1 MLKKFWLLFAQIFT
15 GLLAIVFIL
24 ATFKPHWLEGSS
36 FSGFVNLI
44 GFGDSIST
52 VTVKESN
59 IDPST
64 PNPGSY
70 HEAVKKSMPAVVNI
84 FVSKNDSKKK
94 SRSKSQQPNLPP
106 NHPKLP
112 NSPFGGQDPNTED
125 FNPNLGSGVIV
136 TAEGLILT
144 NEHVIEGAD
153 EIEVALADGRKTKA
167 TLIGSD
173 PDTDLAVLKISLP
186 NLPKAITFG
195 KVESVK
201 VGDVVLA
208 IGNPFGVGQT
218 VTSGIVSALGRDH
231 LGINTFEN
239 FIQTDAAINP
249 GNSGGA
255 LVDTRGHLIGINTAI
270 FSRTGGSMGIGF
282 AIPVSTAKEVMES
295 IIKNGS
301 VVRGWIGVEPMNITA
316 EMADTLKIRTEGVL
330 INGILKGG
338 PADRAG
344 LQPGDVLK
352 QIQGKPVN
360 NITQLLNQ
368 ISSLSPGTKTNALIN
383 RKGKDLEIEIQ
394 IGKRPGPKKR

>member
-1 MLKKFWLLFAQIFT
+1 MVKHLWLLFAQIFT
-15 GLLAIVFIL
+15 ALLAIVFIL
-24 ATFKPHWLEGSS
+24 ATFKPQWLEGGPFSS
-36 FSGFVNLI
+36 LAGLV
-44 GFGDSIST
+44 GFGDSVST
-52 VTVKESN
+52 ITVKESN

-64 PNPGSY
+64 PNPGSF

-84 FVSKNDSKKK
+84 FTSKNGNRNKKK
-94 SRSKSQQPNLPP
+94 DKSQEPQFRF
-106 NHPKLP
+106 
-112 NSPFGGQDPNTED
+112 FGEQDPNQD
-125 FNPNLGSGVIV
+125 GFNPNLGSGVIV
-136 TAEGLILT
+136 SAQGLILT
-144 NEHVIEGAD
+144 NQHVIDGAD

-173 PDTDLAVLKISLP
+173 PDTDLAVLKVQIP
-186 NLPKAITFG
+186 NLPTAITFG

-270 FSRTGGSMGIGF
+270 FSRSGGSMGIGF

-295 IIKNGS
+295 IIQNGS
-301 VVRGWIGVEPMNITA
+301 VIRGWIGVEPMNITS
-316 EMADTLKIRTEGVL
+316 EMADTLKIKKEGVL
-330 INGILKGG
+330 INGTLRGG
-338 PADRAG
+338 PADKAG
-344 LQPGDVLK
+344 VKPGDVLK
-352 QIQGKPVN
+352 SIDGQAIRD
-360 NITQLLNQ
+360 ITQLLNK
-368 ISSLSPGTKTNALIN
+368 ISAIQPGNKVKATVS
-383 RKGKDLEIEIQ
+383 RKEKEIELEIQ
-394 IGKRPGPKKR
+394 VGKRPKPKSAR

>member
-1 MLKKFWLLFAQIFT
+1 MVKHLWLLFAQIFT
-15 GLLAIVFIL
+15 ALLAIVFIL
-24 ATFKPHWLEGSS
+24 ATFKPQWLEGGPFSS
-36 FSGFVNLI
+36 LAGLV
-44 GFGDSIST
+44 GFGESVST
-52 VTVKESN
+52 ITVKESN

-84 FVSKNDSKKK
+84 FTSKNGNRSKKK
-94 SRSKSQQPNLPP
+94 DKSQEPQFRF
-106 NHPKLP
+106 
-112 NSPFGGQDPNTED
+112 FGEQDPNQD
-125 FNPNLGSGVIV
+125 GFNPNLGSGVIV
-136 TAEGLILT
+136 SAQGLILT
-144 NEHVIEGAD
+144 NQHVIDGAD

-173 PDTDLAVLKISLP
+173 PDTDLAVLKVQIP
-186 NLPKAITFG
+186 NLPTAITFG

-270 FSRTGGSMGIGF
+270 FSRSGGSMGIGF

-295 IIKNGS
+295 IIQNGS
-301 VVRGWIGVEPMNITA
+301 VIRGWIGVEPMNITS
-316 EMADTLKIRTEGVL
+316 EVADTLKIKKEGVL
-330 INGILKGG
+330 INGTLKGG
-338 PADRAG
+338 PADKAG
-344 LQPGDVLK
+344 VKPGDVLK
-352 QIQGKPVN
+352 SIDGQAIRD
-360 NITQLLNQ
+360 ITQLLNK
-368 ISSLSPGTKTNALIN
+368 ISAIQPGNKVKATVS
-383 RKGKDLEIEIQ
+383 RKEKDIELEIQ
-394 IGKRPGPKKR
+394 VGKRPKPKSAR

>member
-1 MLKKFWLLFAQIFT
+1 MVKHLWLLFAQIFT
-15 GLLAIVFIL
+15 ALLAIVFIL
-24 ATFKPHWLEGSS
+24 ATFKPQWLEGGPFSS
-36 FSGFVNLI
+36 LAGLV
-44 GFGDSIST
+44 GFGDSVST
-52 VTVKESN
+52 ITVKESN

-84 FVSKNDSKKK
+84 FTSKNGNRNKKK
-94 SRSKSQQPNLPP
+94 DKSQEPQFRF
-106 NHPKLP
+106 
-112 NSPFGGQDPNTED
+112 FGEQDPNQD
-125 FNPNLGSGVIV
+125 GFNPNLGSGVIV
-136 TAEGLILT
+136 SSQGLILT
-144 NEHVIEGAD
+144 NQHVIDGAD

-173 PDTDLAVLKISLP
+173 PDTDLAVLKVQIP
-186 NLPKAITFG
+186 NLPAAITFG

-270 FSRTGGSMGIGF
+270 FSRSGGSMGIGF

-295 IIKNGS
+295 IIQNGS
-301 VVRGWIGVEPMNITA
+301 VIRGWIGVEPMNITS
-316 EMADTLKIRTEGVL
+316 EMADTLKIKKEGVL
-330 INGILKGG
+330 INGTLRGG
-338 PADRAG
+338 PADKAG
-344 LQPGDVLK
+344 VKPGDVLK
-352 QIQGKPVN
+352 SIDGQAIRD
-360 NITQLLNQ
+360 ITQLLNK
-368 ISSLSPGTKTNALIN
+368 ISAIQPGNKVKATVS
-383 RKGKDLEIEIQ
+383 RKEKEIELEIQ
-394 IGKRPGPKKR
+394 VGKRPKPKIAR